1 MKGWK
6 GPGATTPNFK
16 LILGMK
22 TGKPVGV
29 ILS

>member
-1 MKGWK
+1 M
-6 GPGATTPNFK
+6 PNFK

-22 TGKPVGV
+22 TGKSVGT

>member
-1 MKGWK
+1 M
-6 GPGATTPNFK
+6 PNFK

-22 TGKPVGV
+22 TGKSVGA

>member
-1 MKGWK
+1 MKGWN
-6 GPGATTPNFK
+6 GPGAIMPNFK

-22 TGKPVGV
+22 TEKPVGA